1 MMRRYG
7 KFENIER
14 NYFQIPNCEDEFEWY
29 KKEMETVLGI
39 NVYEY
44 SFDRD
49 AGYSIIEKDGIS
61 LLLIKVE
68 KLNSLEKV
76 IADFL
81 KEDDFKLCNYNLAKE
96 KNYRHAYNEY
106 LREVKIPTGYMDYY
120 YKDNPYMDHFYTKD
134 EKQRFYDKWS
144 KSAR

>member
-1 MMRRYG
+1 MVISLIREPVARQISLMWHYLGENPKEMMKRYG

-14 NYFQIPNCEDEFEWY
+14 RYFQIPNHEDEFEWY

-76 IADFL
+76 IADYL
-81 KEDDFKLCNYNLAKE
+81 KEDDFKLCTLNLAKE
-96 KNYRHAYNEY
+96 KNIDMHIMHICG
-106 LREVKIPTGYMDYY
+106 K
-120 YKDNPYMDHFYTKD
+120 
-134 EKQRFYDKWS
+134 
-144 KSAR
+144 